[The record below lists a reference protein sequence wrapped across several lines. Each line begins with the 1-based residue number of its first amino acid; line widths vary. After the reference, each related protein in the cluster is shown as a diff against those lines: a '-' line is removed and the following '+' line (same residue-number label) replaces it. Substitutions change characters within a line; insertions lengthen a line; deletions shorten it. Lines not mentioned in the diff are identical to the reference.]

1 MDTFNTHVDFKH
13 RAFIFASSLVKVA
26 MALLK
31 TEYIER
37 RPQWDCKLL
46 ILKPLVRQR
55 KCRTTKQIEGNCCWT
70 LSTKLICELFSASLQ
85 VKAQLMTFFSPF
97 IPAPFSLQEL
107 VTTQPE
113 CFTVEEDS
121 AKLSRIKA
129 CYSCFFFLVLT
140 GVKHPYPI
148 VLNRTLPH
156 SALLEEVNLD
166 PRISA
171 TLCLT

>member
-26 MALLK
+26 MAPLK

-85 VKAQLMTFFSPF
+85 VKAQLMTFFPRL
-97 IPAPFSLQEL
+97 SLHLLACKSSSQHNQNTSQLKRIQLSFQEL
-107 VTTQPE
+107 KHDILV
-113 CFTVEEDS
+113 
-121 AKLSRIKA
+121 
-129 CYSCFFFLVLT
+129 FFFLC
-140 GVKHPYPI
+140 
-148 VLNRTLPH
+148 
-156 SALLEEVNLD
+156 LLV
-166 PRISA
+166 
-171 TLCLT
+171 